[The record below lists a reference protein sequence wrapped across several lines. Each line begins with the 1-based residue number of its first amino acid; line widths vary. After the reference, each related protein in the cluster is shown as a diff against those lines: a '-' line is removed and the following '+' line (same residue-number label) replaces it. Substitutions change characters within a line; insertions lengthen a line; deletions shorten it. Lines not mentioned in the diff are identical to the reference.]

1 MSQAHARPRADED
14 FLDGTPPAL
23 RAVPDDLT
31 PEERRDWQWLSE
43 RRHRRE
49 RAEQADAYRRRP
61 SAGSAGPSPRRGATP
76 RPQSEPAPGVSSTAA
91 PAAPTTA
98 EAPAGASR
106 QGLPVPRRTAPEPD
120 HAAAPARRAV
130 RADVAPA
137 LRKTRRRMPWA
148 GIAAGP
154 DRLAL
159 WAVVLCL
166 FMALVAA
173 ATARG
178 DEPAAAEAA
187 ASAAGPAGQPA
198 APQRLR
204 TGG

>member
-1 MSQAHARPRADED
+1 MSHAHARPRADED

-31 PEERRDWQWLSE
+31 PEERRDWQRLSE

-49 RAEQADAYRRRP
+49 RAEQADAHRRRP
-61 SAGSAGPSPRRGATP
+61 SPGSVEPSPRRGGTAA
-76 RPQSEPAPGVSSTAA
+76 RPQGEAARGGSSTATRA
-91 PAAPTTA
+91 VTA
-98 EAPAGASR
+98 RPEAPAVAPEP
-106 QGLPVPRRTAPEPD
+106 GLPAPRRTAPEPD
-120 HAAAPARRAV
+120 HAAHSARRAV
-130 RADVAPA
+130 RTDVAPA
-137 LRKTRRRMPWA
+137 QRKRRRRMPWA

-178 DEPAAAEAA
+178 NEPAPAEAA
-187 ASAAGPAGQPA
+187 APGAAAPAAQPAGP
-198 APQRLR
+198 QRP
-204 TGG
+204 

>member
-1 MSQAHARPRADED
+1 MSHAHARPHADED

-31 PEERRDWQWLSE
+31 PEERRDWQRLSE

-49 RAEQADAYRRRP
+49 RDEQADARRRRP
-61 SAGSAGPSPRRGATP
+61 APGWKELSPRRGGTP
-76 RPQSEPAPGVSSTAA
+76 ARPQGEPARSGSVTTTHAA
-91 PAAPTTA
+91 TTRA
-98 EAPAGASR
+98 EAPAVAPPS
-106 QGLPVPRRTAPEPD
+106 LPAPRRTAPEPD
-120 HAAAPARRAV
+120 HAAPSPRRAV
-130 RADVAPA
+130 GTNVAPA
-137 LRKTRRRMPWA
+137 QRKRRRPMPWS

-178 DEPAAAEAA
+178 DEPGPAEAA
-187 ASAAGPAGQPA
+187 ASGAGAPAAQPA
-198 APQRLR
+198 TPQRP
-204 TGG
+204 